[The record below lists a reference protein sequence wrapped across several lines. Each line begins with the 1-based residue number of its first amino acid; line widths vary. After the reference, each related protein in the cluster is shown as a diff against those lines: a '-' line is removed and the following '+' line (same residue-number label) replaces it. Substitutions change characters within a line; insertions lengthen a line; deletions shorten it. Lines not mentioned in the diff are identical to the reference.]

1 MERNRTW
8 MGHLAAL
15 ATILIWGSTFVSS
28 KVLLNSGLDPA
39 DIFFYRFLMAYICM
53 LFFCHG
59 QGYCGNKKD
68 EIRFVGLGLTGG
80 SLYFLVE
87 NMALKYSITANVG
100 IIVCS
105 CPLIT
110 ALVLGIAYK
119 DERLNL
125 RQAICMF
132 VAFLGVILTVLNGQI
147 NLHLNPLGDSLALGA
162 AIIWTLYSLLIKGV
176 LGRYS
181 TEFITR
187 KVFFY
192 GLLTI
197 IPYYLYKPLCTD
209 TAILFRAEVWANLLF
224 LGFLASMGAFLLWN
238 WVLGELGAVKATN
251 YLYFQCLITLF
262 MGHFVLGETIT
273 SMAIAGAVVLIG
285 GMMGVFLGKKSKS
298 KK

>member
-1 MERNRTW
+1 MEKNKTW
-8 MGHLAAL
+8 MGHLAAM

-28 KVLLNSGLDPA
+28 KVLLNSGLEPA
-39 DIFFYRFLMAYICM
+39 DIFFYRFLMAYVCM
-53 LFFCHG
+53 LLLCHK
-59 QGYCGNKKD
+59 QGYCGHWKD
-68 EIRFVGLGLTGG
+68 ELRFVGLGLTGG
-80 SLYFLVE
+80 SLYFLIE

-125 RQAICMF
+125 RQALCMMI
-132 VAFLGVILTVLNGQI
+132 AFAGVILTVMNGQI

-162 AIIWTLYSLLIKGV
+162 AVIWMLYSLLIKGI

-197 IPYYLYKPLCTD
+197 LPYYLYKPLCTNME
-209 TAILFRAEVWANLLF
+209 ILSHTEVWANLLF
-224 LGFLASMGAFLLWN
+224 LGFLASMGAYLLWN
-238 WVLGELGAVKATN
+238 WVLGILGAVKATN
-251 YLYFQCLITLF
+251 YLYFQCLITMF
-262 MGHFVLGETIT
+262 MGHFVLDETIT
-273 SMAIAGAVVLIG
+273 PMAIAGAVVLIG
-285 GMMGVFLGKKSKS
+285 GMIGVFLGKKSKR
-298 KK
+298 